1 MTYRSKVAVVYLL
14 GFFLDLINLFIA
26 SVAFPAMSVELHT
39 SISALAWVS
48 NGYIAGLTLIV
59 PFSAFLS
66 RYLGA
71 RRLIIFSLILFSVAA
86 AAAGFADSLH
96 SLVFWRIVQGA
107 GGGLLIP
114 VGQAL
119 TWQQFKPHERAG
131 VSSVVMMVALLAPAC
146 SPAIGGLLV
155 ETCGWRWIFFAT
167 LPVAVLTLLL
177 AYRWLNVASTTM
189 VSARLLHLPLLTDK
203 LLRFAMIVYL
213 CVPGMFIGIS
223 VVGMFYLQNVAQLS
237 PAAAGSLMLP
247 WSIASFVA
255 IMLTGRYFNRLG
267 PRPLII
273 VGCLLQAAGILL
285 LTNVTPATSHRVL
298 MMIFALMGA
307 GGSLCSS
314 TAQSGAFLTIA
325 RRDMPDASALWN
337 LNRQIS
343 FFLGAT
349 LLTLLLNAFQR
360 VMSLEVAY
368 RWTFIAAAGITLLP
382 LIYAVCLNNRQALL
396 CLKRKTM
403 NPYKEEI
410 IHAHAAIENWLSKG
424 MGSLEALIARFA
436 VDFTMITPGGICLD
450 YPALGAFFQAQRACR
465 PGMVIVVEH
474 IDLVAEWP
482 EGAALRYRERQQL
495 PGQAETVR
503 WSTVILKGKEDG

>member
-26 SVAFPAMSVELHT
+26 SVAFPAMSVDLHT

-119 TWQQFKPHERAG
+119 TWQQFEPHERAG

-146 SPAIGGLLV
+146 SPA
-155 ETCGWRWIFFAT
+155 
-167 LPVAVLTLLL
+167 
-177 AYRWLNVASTTM
+177 
-189 VSARLLHLPLLTDK
+189 
-203 LLRFAMIVYL
+203 
-213 CVPGMFIGIS
+213 
-223 VVGMFYLQNVAQLS
+223 
-237 PAAAGSLMLP
+237 AAGSLMIP

-349 LLTLLLNAFQR
+349 LLTLLLNALQR

-396 CLKRKTM
+396 CLK
-403 NPYKEEI
+403 KER
-410 IHAHAAIENWLSKG
+410 S
-424 MGSLEALIARFA
+424 
-436 VDFTMITPGGICLD
+436 
-450 YPALGAFFQAQRACR
+450 
-465 PGMVIVVEH
+465 
-474 IDLVAEWP
+474 
-482 EGAALRYRERQQL
+482 
-495 PGQAETVR
+495 
-503 WSTVILKGKEDG
+503 

>member
-1 MTYRSKVAVVYLL
+1 M
-14 GFFLDLINLFIA
+14 
-26 SVAFPAMSVELHT
+26 
-39 SISALAWVS
+39 
-48 NGYIAGLTLIV
+48 
-59 PFSAFLS
+59 
-66 RYLGA
+66 
-71 RRLIIFSLILFSVAA
+71 
-86 AAAGFADSLH
+86 
-96 SLVFWRIVQGA
+96 QGA

-155 ETCGWRWIFFAT
+155 ETCGWRWI
-167 LPVAVLTLLL
+167 
-177 AYRWLNVASTTM
+177 
-189 VSARLLHLPLLTDK
+189 
-203 LLRFAMIVYL
+203 L

-237 PAAAGSLMLP
+237 PAAAGSLMIP

-325 RRDMPDASALWN
+325 R
-337 LNRQIS
+337 
-343 FFLGAT
+343 
-349 LLTLLLNAFQR
+349 
-360 VMSLEVAY
+360 
-368 RWTFIAAAGITLLP
+368 
-382 LIYAVCLNNRQALL
+382 NNRQALL
-396 CLKRKTM
+396 CLK
-403 NPYKEEI
+403 KER
-410 IHAHAAIENWLSKG
+410 S
-424 MGSLEALIARFA
+424 
-436 VDFTMITPGGICLD
+436 
-450 YPALGAFFQAQRACR
+450 
-465 PGMVIVVEH
+465 
-474 IDLVAEWP
+474 
-482 EGAALRYRERQQL
+482 
-495 PGQAETVR
+495 
-503 WSTVILKGKEDG
+503 

>member
-26 SVAFPAMSVELHT
+26 SVAFPAMSVDLHT

-131 VSSVVMMVALLAPAC
+131 LSSVVMM
-146 SPAIGGLLV
+146 
-155 ETCGWRWIFFAT
+155 
-167 LPVAVLTLLL
+167 AVSYTHLTM
-177 AYRWLNVASTTM
+177 A
-189 VSARLLHLPLLTDK
+189 SARLLHLPLLTDR

-237 PAAAGSLMLP
+237 PAAAGSLMIP

-349 LLTLLLNAFQR
+349 LLTLLLNALQR

-382 LIYAVCLNNRQALL
+382 LIYAVCLNNRNALL
-396 CLKRKTM
+396 CLK
-403 NPYKEEI
+403 KE
-410 IHAHAAIENWLSKG
+410 
-424 MGSLEALIARFA
+424 
-436 VDFTMITPGGICLD
+436 
-450 YPALGAFFQAQRACR
+450 R
-465 PGMVIVVEH
+465 P
-474 IDLVAEWP
+474 
-482 EGAALRYRERQQL
+482 
-495 PGQAETVR
+495 
-503 WSTVILKGKEDG
+503 